1 MNPTVYLD
9 DEHDGEA
16 DADAEELQ
24 QAGNLLHPLPVQYLR
39 YDDIESCHV
48 IPIYVV

>member
-1 MNPTVYLD
+1 MNPTHTLD
-9 DEHDGEA
+9 ENHGSEA
-16 DADAEELQ
+16 GADAEELQ